1 MTIKELRKGEYFT
14 RKDIKE
20 PRDNQVWVREE
31 YDRSTRKYYAINFA
45 DCSRSILLKAD
56 TQVFTGFTF

>member
-20 PRDNQVWVREE
+20 PRDSQVWVRDE
-31 YDRSTRKYYAINFA
+31 YDCSTRKYYAINFA
-45 DCSRSILLKAD
+45 DCSRSILLNGN
-56 TQVFTGFTF
+56 TEIFTDFTF